1 MEFNPEIYNS
11 APEVLVFRF
20 HDGAGYRKFAEYA
33 HEQRA
38 HIFVC
43 DNQKLTV
50 ATDAF
55 TKEEACRIAK
65 VTSGL
70 LTISAISFKGN
81 ENKILWWRME
91 N

>member
-11 APEVLVFRF
+11 APEVLEFHF

-33 HEQRA
+33 HEQEA
-38 HIFVC
+38 HVFVC

-55 TKEEACRIAK
+55 TREEAFRIAE
-65 VTSGL
+65 VTLGL
-70 LTISAISFKGN
+70 STISAVSFKGN

>member
-1 MEFNPEIYNS
+1 MEFNPELYNS

-20 HDGAGYRKFAEYA
+20 RDVAGYRKFAEYT

-50 ATDAF
+50 TTDAF
-55 TKEEACRIAK
+55 TKEEALRIAK

-81 ENKILWWRME
+81 ENKILWCRME